1 MDFQGRSKLLKE
13 YQMGKTIGQGAFSK
27 VKLGY
32 HRETGQK
39 VAIKVIDKKV
49 MAEKAKKS
57 KEAHEEREK
66 KTKTKN
72 TEIITDAFVSAKED
86 SGSVV
91 NTQYPESDD
100 EMIVAHPEAEGVD
113 FVSKLQL
120 EVQLML
126 RLEHPNIVPVYQVID
141 SEEECFII
149 MYLLVFN
156 S

>member
-1 MDFQGRSKLLKE
+1 MDFQGRSKLLKD

-66 KTKTKN
+66 RNKSKKA
-72 TEIITDAFVSAKED
+72 EITTPASAVAKDD
-86 SGSVV
+86 SSSVV
-91 NTQYPESDD
+91 NTQYPEIDD
-100 EMIVAHPEAEGVD
+100 EVIVAHPEVEGVD

-126 RLEHPNIVPVYQVID
+126 RLEHPNIVTVYQVID

-149 MYLLVFN
+149 MYL
-156 S
+156 

>member
-49 MAEKAKKS
+49 MAEKSKKA
-57 KEAHEEREK
+57 KEAHEEIEK
-66 KTKTKN
+66 RNKHKNVDTAPVECTKD
-72 TEIITDAFVSAKED
+72 ESA
-86 SGSVV
+86 SVV
-91 NTQYPESDD
+91 NTQYPDIAESDD
-100 EMIVAHPEAEGVD
+100 ESPIVVPPIAGEAD
-113 FVSKLQL
+113 FLSKLQL

-126 RLEHPNIVPVYQVID
+126 RLEHQNIVTVYQVID

-149 MYLLVFN
+149 MY

>member
-1 MDFQGRSKLLKE
+1 
-13 YQMGKTIGQGAFSK
+13 MGKTIGQGAFSK

-57 KEAHEEREK
+57 KEAHEERERKSKGKIGEIVMNASVSK
-66 KTKTKN
+66 K
-72 TEIITDAFVSAKED
+72 EGESA
-86 SGSVV
+86 SSAV
-91 NTQYPESDD
+91 NTQYPDSDED
-100 EMIVAHPEAEGVD
+100 EKEVMNAIRPMEEDVD

-126 RLEHPNIVPVYQVID
+126 RLEHPNIMTVYQVID
-141 SEEECFII
+141 SDTECFII
-149 MYLLVFN
+149 M
-156 S
+156 

>member
-39 VAIKVIDKKV
+39 VAIKIVDKKV

-57 KEAHEEREK
+57 KDAHEEREK
-66 KTKTKN
+66 KKVKN
-72 TEIITDAFVSAKED
+72 VEISRQ
-86 SGSVV
+86 GSVAKKDSDSTS
-91 NTQYPESDD
+91 NIQTQYPENEDD
-100 EMIVAHPEAEGVD
+100 GTDDHYVINHPMVEDVD

-126 RLEHPNIVPVYQVID
+126 RLEHPNIVTVYQVID
-141 SEEECFII
+141 SEDECFII
-149 MYLLVFN
+149 M
-156 S
+156 